1 MKIKITIQKRRT
13 FDEIRSLVFRTPE
26 CVTLVFHPA
35 NPYVAYGSDCETLDF
50 TSVYRNE
57 DLVSWP
63 IDLEE
68 LLSASL
74 VQAELGLLGDQ
85 ISLTGAEELIRYINP
100 LLSVTSENGISYLKD
115 CYSSVSFI
123 REDPHD
129 RVVVNGVALLSDN
142 AAERAKSLSMEERVL
157 VSDLYHEMSRLQMKD
172 AQDVYSAVV
181 VQVAYNLRKSYPVS
195 YHNDLEGYIR
205 DNCSDFLESIEEKV
219 INDLIETDDCNPDV
233 DAITYRAGAIVD
245 DLGQE
250 YEKELAKIAVA
261 LLTAEE

>member
-1 MKIKITIQKRRT
+1 MS
-13 FDEIRSLVFRTPE
+13 ESLILSLLLALSGGFQDAYTYIERGHVF
-26 CVTLVFHPA
+26 A
-35 NPYVAYGSDCETLDF
+35 NAQTGNVVLM
-50 TSVYRNE
+50 
-57 DLVSWP
+57 
-63 IDLEE
+63 
-68 LLSASL
+68 SASVL
-74 VQAELGLLGDQ
+74 DGNIDNIL
-85 ISLTGAEELIRYINP
+85 RYINP

-123 REDPHD
+123 RKDPHD

-195 YHNDLEGYIR
+195 YRNDLEGYIR